1 MERTVKGRVIR
12 LMQGDLTEL
21 AVDAIVNA
29 ANVHLVLGGGVAG
42 AIRSRGGPGIQ
53 EECDR
58 IGGTTVG
65 QAVVTGAG
73 NLKARFVIHAVGP
86 SYGEGNEDEK
96 LHGATLNSLRRATEK
111 GMGSI
116 AFPAISTGI
125 FGFPKDRCAE
135 IMLNTFRDYLKN
147 ETTSLR
153 EVILCLWSK
162 EDLELF
168 SRALD
173 ALLPLSAVNSIGT
186 SE

>member
-12 LMQGDLTEL
+12 LVQGDLTEL

-42 AIRSRGGPGIQ
+42 AIRSKGGPSIQ
-53 EECDR
+53 EECNR
-58 IGGTTVG
+58 VGGTTVG

-73 NLKARFVIHAVGP
+73 NLKARYVIHAVGP

-96 LHGATLNSLRRATEK
+96 LRGATLNSLKRATEK

-116 AFPAISTGI
+116 ALPAISTGI
-125 FGFPKDRCAE
+125 FGFPKDRCAD
-135 IMLNTFRDYLKN
+135 IMLNAIRAYFEN
-147 ETTSLR
+147 ETTSLK

-162 EDLELF
+162 EDYDLF
-168 SRALD
+168 SLTLGT
-173 ALLPLSAVNSIGT
+173 LLPQ
-186 SE
+186 

>member
-1 MERTVKGRVIR
+1 MERTVKGGVIR
-12 LMQGDLTEL
+12 LIQGDLTEL

-42 AIRSRGGPGIQ
+42 AVRSKGGPSIQ
-53 EECDR
+53 EECNR

-73 NLKARFVIHAVGP
+73 NLKARYVIHAVGP

-96 LHGATLNSLRRATEK
+96 LHGATLNSLKRATEK
-111 GMGSI
+111 GMRSI

-125 FGFPKDRCAE
+125 FGFPKDRCAD
-135 IMLNTFRDYLKN
+135 IMLKTIRDYLEN
-147 ETTSLR
+147 EATSLK

-168 SRALD
+168 SQKLN
-173 ALLPLSAVNSIGT
+173 ALLPL
-186 SE
+186 EK